1 MSITFS
7 SSFYIL
13 KSKFDETTYINWMNN
28 FISIVNEFY
37 LVIYTDEKS
46 VKYIDT
52 TNNPRIKII
61 IKPVYQFYTYKY
73 KELWIQNHKKNT
85 LLNNRI
91 EWEVNM
97 LWNEKIWFTNETY
110 KNKYFETDYYGW
122 CDIGYF
128 RNNNNNINT
137 SNLMNWGN
145 NSKIE
150 KINKN
155 FVLYGLINNDL
166 QYINNLKNI
175 INTKNDISLPKTP
188 IPQDQS
194 SIAGGFFICHKDK
207 LEWWVETYYKK
218 LDLYLTNNYLVKD
231 DQIIIADCIFSQIK
245 EFSLSREKYPFYDN
259 WFMFQ
264 RLLQ

>member
-7 SSFYIL
+7 SCFYIL
-13 KSKFDETTYINWMNN
+13 KSKFDKTTYINWMNN

-52 TNNPRIKII
+52 KNNPRIKII
-61 IKPVYQFYTYKY
+61 IKPVDQFYTYKY
-73 KELWIQNHKKNT
+73 KELWIKNHKKNK
-85 LLNNRI
+85 LLNTRV

-97 LWNEKIWFTNETY
+97 LWNEKIWFTNETC
-110 KNKYFETDYYGW
+110 KNKYFDTDYYGW

-128 RNNNNNINT
+128 RNRNVDINT
-137 SNLMNWGN
+137 SNLMKWGN

-150 KINKN
+150 KINKDCI
-155 FVLYGLINNDL
+155 FYGLVNRNLQYVNNLQNTINN
-166 QYINNLKNI
+166 KNTI
-175 INTKNDISLPKTP
+175 GLPQIP
-188 IPQDQS
+188 ILEDQH
-194 SIAGGFFICHKDK
+194 SIGGGFFISHKDK

-218 LDLYLTNNYLVKD
+218 LELYLTNNYLVKD
-231 DQIIIADCIFSQIK
+231 DQIIIADCIFSQSK
-245 EFSLSREKYPFYDN
+245 DFCLLQENSMYDN

-264 RLLQ
+264 RFLQ

>member
-1 MSITFS
+1 MLITFS
-7 SSFYIL
+7 SCFYIL

-52 TNNPRIKII
+52 KNNPRIKII
-61 IKPVYQFYTYKY
+61 IKPLDQFYTYKY
-73 KELWIQNHKKNT
+73 KELWIQNHKNNT

-128 RNNNNNINT
+128 RNNNNDINT
-137 SNLMNWGN
+137 SNLMKWGN
-145 NSKIE
+145 NSKVE

-175 INTKNDISLPKTP
+175 INTKNYIMLPKTH

-231 DQIIIADCIFSQIK
+231 DQIIIADCVFSQIK
-245 EFSLSREKYPFYDN
+245 EFSLSRENYLHYDN

>member
-7 SSFYIL
+7 SCFYIL
-13 KSKFDETTYINWMNN
+13 KSKFDKNTYIKWMNN
-28 FISIVNEFY
+28 FISIVNEFN

-46 VKYIDT
+46 IEYIDT
-52 TNNPRIKII
+52 KDNPRIKVI
-61 IKPVYQFYTYKY
+61 IKPIDTFYTYKY
-73 KELWIQNHKKNT
+73 KDLWIENHSKNT

-128 RNNNNNINT
+128 RNRLNDTNTINLTQWANNNKVEKLDK
-137 SNLMNWGN
+137 NL
-145 NSKIE
+145 I
-150 KINKN
+150 
-155 FVLYGLINNDL
+155 LYGLVINNI
-166 QYINNLKNI
+166 QYINYLYKLINNKTSIGLPI
-175 INTKNDISLPKTP
+175 IP
-188 IPQDQS
+188 IPENQC
-194 SIAGGFFICHKDK
+194 SISGGFFISHKDK
-207 LEWWVETYYKK
+207 LEWWVKTYYKK

-231 DQIIIADCIFSQIK
+231 DQIVLADCIFSQNNNFQLLQ
-245 EFSLSREKYPFYDN
+245 ENMLEYDN

>member
-1 MSITFS
+1 MLITFS
-7 SSFYIL
+7 SCFYLL

-61 IKPVYQFYTYKY
+61 IKPVDQFYTYKY
-73 KELWIQNHKKNT
+73 KELWIQNHKNNT

-91 EWEVNM
+91 DWEVNM
-97 LWNEKIWFTNETY
+97 LWNEKIWFTNETC

-128 RNNNNNINT
+128 RNNNNDINT

-175 INTKNDISLPKTP
+175 INTKNDIRLPKTP
-188 IPQDQS
+188 IPEDQC

-218 LDLYLTNNYLVKD
+218 LELYLTNNYLVKD

-245 EFSLSREKYPFYDN
+245 EFSLSRENYLHYDN

>member
-7 SSFYIL
+7 SCFYIL

-52 TNNPRIKII
+52 KNNPRIKII
-61 IKPVYQFYTYKY
+61 IKNVDQFYTYKY
-73 KELWIQNHKKNT
+73 KELWIKNHAKNN
-85 LLNNRI
+85 LLNSRV

-97 LWNEKIWFTNETY
+97 LWNEKIWFTNETC
-110 KNKYFETDYYGW
+110 KNKYFDTDYYGW

-128 RNNNNNINT
+128 RNRGNDINT
-137 SNLMNWGN
+137 SNLMKWGN
-145 NSKIE
+145 NSKIG

-155 FVLYGLINNDL
+155 TVLYGLVNRNLQYVNSLQNTINNKNTIGLPTIPILED
-166 QYINNLKNI
+166 QY
-175 INTKNDISLPKTP
+175 
-188 IPQDQS
+188 
-194 SIAGGFFICHKDK
+194 SIAGGFFISHKDK
-207 LEWWVETYYKK
+207 IEWWVETYYKK

-231 DQIIIADCIFSQIK
+231 DQIIIADCIFSQSSDFCLLQ
-245 EFSLSREKYPFYDN
+245 ENNPYDN

-264 RLLQ
+264 RFLQ

>member
-7 SSFYIL
+7 SCFYIL

-46 VKYIDT
+46 VNHIDT
-52 TNNPRIKII
+52 KNNPRIKII

-73 KELWIQNHKKNT
+73 KELWIQNHKNNT
-85 LLNNRI
+85 LLNNHI
-91 EWEVNM
+91 DWEVNM

-145 NSKIE
+145 S
-150 KINKN
+150 
-155 FVLYGLINNDL
+155 VVS
-166 QYINNLKNI
+166 
-175 INTKNDISLPKTP
+175 TKL
-188 IPQDQS
+188 
-194 SIAGGFFICHKDK
+194 
-207 LEWWVETYYKK
+207 
-218 LDLYLTNNYLVKD
+218 
-231 DQIIIADCIFSQIK
+231 
-245 EFSLSREKYPFYDN
+245 
-259 WFMFQ
+259 
-264 RLLQ
+264 

>member
-7 SSFYIL
+7 SCFYVL
-13 KSKFDETTYINWMNN
+13 KSKFDEITYIKWMNN

-37 LVIYTDEKS
+37 LVIYTDNTS

-52 TNNPRIKII
+52 KNNPRIKII
-61 IKPVYQFYTYKY
+61 IKEINQFYTYKY
-73 KELWIQNHKKNT
+73 KELWIQNHKKNN
-85 LLNNRI
+85 LLNNYI

-97 LWNEKIWFTNETY
+97 LWNEKIWFINETF
-110 KNKYFETDYYGW
+110 KNNYFNTNYYGW

-128 RNNNNNINT
+128 RNRNNDTNI
-137 SNLMNWGN
+137 SDLIKWGN
-145 NSKIE
+145 TSKIE
-150 KINKN
+150 QINKN
-155 FVLYGLINNDL
+155 SILYGLVNNNL
-166 QYINNLKNI
+166 EYINNLKYI
-175 INTKNDISLPKTP
+175 INNKNTIGLPQTP
-188 IPQDQS
+188 ILDQY
-194 SIAGGFFICHKDK
+194 SIAGGFFISHKDK

-231 DQIIIADCIFSQIK
+231 DQIIIADCIFSDSKDFILL
-245 EFSLSREKYPFYDN
+245 EENNLYYDN